1 MQTEKQSNPFS
12 DAESK
17 QDALSLSLQ
26 VHQIAAEEHHQN
38 KLANVLGGY
47 LLVPS
52 GSICASGLLHEL
64 PTSV

>member
-26 VHQIAAEEHHQN
+26 VHQVAPEEHHQN
-38 KLANVLGGY
+38 KLASVLGGY

-52 GSICASGLLHEL
+52 GSVCTGGLLHEL

>member
-1 MQTEKQSNPFS
+1 MQSL
-12 DAESK
+12 SK
-17 QDALSLSLQ
+17 MLFLSLQ

-38 KLANVLGGY
+38 KLASVLGGY

-52 GSICASGLLHEL
+52 GSTCASGLLHEL